1 MCVCVCV
8 CVRVRASVSL
18 SERECVCVC
27 VCVHKRVCVYT
38 NRLEDGIVPSWERA
52 DYYDDTYPKY
62 RMDMGFIEGPQVSS
76 EPPKIHLN

>member
-1 MCVCVCV
+1 
-8 CVRVRASVSL
+8 
-18 SERECVCVC
+18 
-27 VCVHKRVCVYT
+27 VYT

-76 EPPKIHLN
+76 EPPKINLN

>member
-1 MCVCVCV
+1 VCVCVFACACVCVCV
-8 CVRVRASVSL
+8 CVHV
-18 SERECVCVC
+18 CVCVC

-76 EPPKIHLN
+76 EPPKINLN